1 MVVSA
6 RAIDA
11 REQQKCAHRQKRP
24 WLSRSCTA
32 GGAFIIPNPWDA
44 GTARLLASLGFE
56 ALATTSLGLANIRGR
71 GTVSADEIIENARMI
86 AAATDLPTNGD
97 LENCGA
103 DEPEEAAKLIPRASE
118 AGLAGGSIEDYT
130 GDPANPIYGFNL
142 AVERVY
148 AAVEMAKRLPI
159 PFVLT
164 ARAEQLIH
172 GSADIDETIR
182 RLQAFEAAGADVL
195 YAPGLR
201 TLEQIRTVVSSVS
214 KPVNV
219 VMTHADPSI
228 TRDQLAEIRV
238 KRISISGGS
247 RFARLTRSWARRA
260 RWPSTAP
267 SPLSAKTRPGKSCS
281 TGLPKAPRNHKARRR
296 LCALRDTPIG
306 APQDDECL
314 RGGRG
319 KNRRHSEEPTKWAVS
334 GDARCQTSREG

>member
-1 MVVSA
+1 MRTQA
-6 RAIDA
+6 EKALA
-11 REQQKCAHRQKRP
+11 FQQLHRRP
-24 WLSRSCTA
+24 
-32 GGAFIIPNPWDA
+32 GAFIIPNPWDA

-56 ALATTSLGLANIRGR
+56 ALATTSLGLANIHGR

-130 GDPANPIYGFNL
+130 RDPANPIYGFNL

-148 AAVEMAKRLPI
+148 AAVEAAKTLPI

-172 GSADIDETIR
+172 GSSDLDETIR
-182 RLQAFEAAGADVL
+182 RLQAFEQAGADVL

-201 TLEQIRTVVSSVS
+201 TLDQIRTVVASVG

-219 VMTHADPSI
+219 D
-228 TRDQLAEIRV
+228 R
-238 KRISISGGS
+238 
-247 RFARLTRSWARRA
+247 
-260 RWPSTAP
+260 
-267 SPLSAKTRPGKSCS
+267 KS
-281 TGLPKAPRNHKARRR
+281 
-296 LCALRDTPIG
+296 
-306 APQDDECL
+306 
-314 RGGRG
+314 
-319 KNRRHSEEPTKWAVS
+319 VV
-334 GDARCQTSREG
+334 